1 MDRKVLRLVSTI
13 VSRVVVQYS
22 SESVPDL
29 SGETELVYQ
38 RSNVAVDNFRPMM
51 SQLVPMTRARA
62 VSKLLNAFDPIHVCR
77 HKGLTQVLLT
87 TL

>member
-1 MDRKVLRLVSTI
+1 MDREVLRWVSTI

-38 RSNVAVDNFRPMM
+38 RSNVAVDNFKPMT
-51 SQLVPMTRARA
+51 SQFVPMTRARA
-62 VSKLLNAFDPIHVCR
+62 LSKLLSAFDLTYVCR
-77 HKGLTQVLLT
+77 ERFNHKS
-87 TL
+87 

>member
-1 MDRKVLRLVSTI
+1 MDPGVLRWVSTI

-38 RSNVAVDNFRPMM
+38 RSNVAVDNRKPMT
-51 SQLVPMTRARA
+51 SQFVLMTRARA
-62 VSKLLNAFDPIHVCR
+62 LSELLSAFDLTYVYGDR
-77 HKGLTQVLLT
+77 FNHKS
-87 TL
+87 

>member
-1 MDRKVLRLVSTI
+1 MDLGVLRWVSTI

-38 RSNVAVDNFRPMM
+38 RSNVAVDNFKPMT
-51 SQLVPMTRARA
+51 SQFVPMTRARA
-62 VSKLLNAFDPIHVCR
+62 LSKLLSAFDPTYVYGDR
-77 HKGLTQVLLT
+77 FNHKS
-87 TL
+87 

>member
-1 MDRKVLRLVSTI
+1 MDPGVLRWVSTI

-38 RSNVAVDNFRPMM
+38 RSNVAVDNRKPMTLQ
-51 SQLVPMTRARA
+51 SVPMTRARA
-62 VSKLLNAFDPIHVCR
+62 LSRLLSTFDLAYVCR
-77 HKGLTQVLLT
+77 ERFNHKS
-87 TL
+87 